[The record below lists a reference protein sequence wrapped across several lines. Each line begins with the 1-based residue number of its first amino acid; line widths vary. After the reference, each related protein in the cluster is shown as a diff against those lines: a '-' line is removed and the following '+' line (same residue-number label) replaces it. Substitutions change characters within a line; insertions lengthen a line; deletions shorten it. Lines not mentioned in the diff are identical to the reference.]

1 MSGPMGGVRVERRVV
16 TVLFADLVG
25 FTSLSE
31 RLDPEDVA
39 SIQDR
44 YFALANDALTAHGG
58 RVEKYI
64 GDAVFGAFGVPQA
77 SGQDAA
83 DAVGAGLAVVDA
95 VTGLGAELGLD
106 PGVLQVR
113 VGLTTGAVVVTH
125 GPGADWRLTGD
136 AVNTAARLQSAAEP
150 GTVLVDAPTALAV
163 ERSFD
168 ITAAGALDL
177 KGKAAPVPAWW
188 VRRRADGDDGPAGP
202 GRRAPL
208 VGRARELALLGTALD
223 GPVPRR
229 RVVVAPPG
237 VGKTR
242 LVQEFAERAAG
253 AGRPVRYTRVP
264 ATPGSGYEPI
274 AGLMRAAG
282 ITAGPET
289 ARHLARG
296 GEPGPAEQRAAGFLR
311 ALLDGRRLDAT
322 PEDLFASWTTV
333 LEANAAE
340 ADAVWI
346 IDDAHLIGPDLVG
359 FLTHVTNR
367 ARSPLVVCAG
377 RPEAARRLG
386 WTGDVLLHLDPLDR
400 AGTLA
405 QLDGLTGPDVL
416 PGPVRDAVAAA
427 AGGNPLFVEEL
438 VRSWVQSG
446 TLSPAPDGGW
456 SFAGTDSA
464 ASLPLSVHAIYLGQ
478 LDDLPPEQRRLVT
491 TGSVPGRTFPA
502 RAVPDL
508 GIREPAESLTR
519 LAGAGVLVGPHD
531 DPVDSDSYTYRHG
544 VLRDVAYAS
553 LSRAERASLHLRF
566 ARWAQDREPFAGVV
580 DLIAA
585 HLDEACHASPSL
597 RDTGRRDELAA
608 EAADWLERAAALH
621 LSSSPQRAAQ
631 LLERSVA
638 LTPDGADRA
647 RRLLGL
653 AEGRRLAGAMAEAAE
668 DFARAAEAAPDDASV
683 LVDAALGHE
692 QALLAGRLA
701 RIGDGVGDRGI
712 ALLEAAAGRAPR
724 ARRSRVLAALGQAR
738 YWSGDAGA
746 GARTCAEALA
756 VAREDDDPGA
766 LATAL
771 LAWRTTRAGPDG
783 LADRL
788 EASTGA
794 AAEARR
800 DADPET
806 ELDASR
812 LRMVDLLSGGDGDA
826 AADVQAAATALVQSL
841 GRPMFAWY
849 PSMWA
854 AMRAL
859 LAADHDAGALLEE
872 FREQGERWGYAD
884 TGQVHAMQMLLFAAD
899 HGVTATTLPRIEAT
913 VADTVARDGPVARD
927 RWSASLAFGWAVA
940 GRADDARRELDR
952 RAADGFAG
960 VPDDLAKLH
969 QLCLGADAAHRTGHA
984 AAAAAVRPLLEAWA
998 GHVCVLGSGAA
1009 CVGAVDHFLGLAAA
1023 TVGDAGAAADHLRRG
1038 LARNETLGARG
1049 WAVRGRVALAATL
1062 HGTGDPERARE
1073 LTRDATGAADRLG
1086 LPALVS

>member
-1 MSGPMGGVRVERRVV
+1 MRVERRVV

-39 SIQDR
+39 AIQDR
-44 YFALANDALTAHGG
+44 YFALAHATLTAHHG

-64 GDAVFGAFGVPQA
+64 GDAVFGAFGVPNA

-83 DAVGAGLAVVDA
+83 DAVAAGLAVVDA
-95 VTGLGAELGLD
+95 VRGLGTELGLAPD
-106 PGVLQVR
+106 VLQVR

-136 AVNTAARLQSAAEP
+136 PVNTAARLQSAADP

-168 ITAAGALDL
+168 IAPAGALDL
-177 KGKAAPVPAWW
+177 KGKSEPVPAWW
-188 VRRRADGDDGPAGP
+188 VRGRPDGPDRPAGP
-202 GRRAPL
+202 GSRAPL
-208 VGRARELALLGTALD
+208 VGRHRELALLGTALD
-223 GPVPRR
+223 DPGPRR
-229 RVVVAPPG
+229 RLVVAPPG

-242 LVQEFAERAAG
+242 LVQAFAEQVSG

-274 AGLMRAAG
+274 AGLMRAGG
-282 ITAGPET
+282 IVAGPET

-296 GEPGPAEQRAAGFLR
+296 GEPGPREERAAGFLR
-311 ALLDGRRLDAT
+311 ALLDGRPLDAT
-322 PEDLFASWTTV
+322 PEDLFASWTIV

-346 IDDAHLIGPDLVG
+346 IDDAHLVGPDLVG

-377 RPEAARRLG
+377 RPAATERLG
-386 WTGDVLLHLDPLDR
+386 WTGDALLHLDPLDR
-400 AGTLA
+400 ASTLA
-405 QLDGLTGPDVL
+405 LLDGLTGPDVL
-416 PGPVRDAVAAA
+416 PDPVRDAVAAA

-446 TLSPAPDGGW
+446 TLAARGDGTW
-456 SFAGTDSA
+456 LFAGTGA
-464 ASLPLSVHAIYLGQ
+464 TAELPLSVHAIYLGQ
-478 LDDLPPEQRRLVT
+478 LDGLPPEQRRLVT

-508 GIREPAESLTR
+508 GIREPGESLTR

-580 DLIAA
+580 DLIAT
-585 HLDEACHASPSL
+585 HLDEACRAAPSL
-597 RDTGRRDELAA
+597 RDAAERDDLAA
-608 EAADWLERAAALH
+608 DAADWLERAAALH
-621 LSSSPQRAAQ
+621 LSSSPQRAVQ
-631 LLERSVA
+631 LLRRAVA
-638 LTPDGADRA
+638 LTPSADPELA

-653 AEGRRLAGAMAEAAE
+653 AEGLRRAGAMDEAART
-668 DFARAAEAAPDDASV
+668 FARAVDAAPDDASV

-692 QALLAGRLA
+692 QALLAGRME
-701 RIGDGVGDRGI
+701 REKDGHGDRGI
-712 ALLEAAAGRAPR
+712 ALLEAAADRAPR
-724 ARRSRVLAALGQAR
+724 PWRARVLAALGQAR
-738 YWSGDAGA
+738 FYSGDADA
-746 GARTCAEALA
+746 GSRTCAEALA
-756 VAREDDDPGA
+756 VARADDDAGA

-771 LAWRTTRAGPDG
+771 LAWRTTRAGPAG

-794 AAEARR
+794 VDQARR
-800 DADPET
+800 DGDPEA

-812 LRMVDLLSGGDGDA
+812 LRMVDLLESGDGDGSA
-826 AADVQAAATALVQSL
+826 AEQATATALVHAL
-841 GRPMFAWY
+841 GRPMFSWY

-859 LAADHDAGALLEE
+859 LAADRNAGTLLEE
-872 FREQGERWGYAD
+872 FREQGDRWGYAD
-884 TGQVHAMQMLLFAAD
+884 AGQVHAMQLLLFAVD
-899 HGVTATTLPRIEAT
+899 HGVVATTLPRIEAT
-913 VADTVARDGPVARD
+913 VAETVARQGPTGRD
-927 RWSASLAFGWAVA
+927 RWSASLAYAWAVA
-940 GRADDARRELDR
+940 GRTGAACDELDR
-952 RAADGFAG
+952 RAADGFAAI
-960 VPDDLAKLH
+960 PDDMAKLH
-969 QLCLGADAAHRTGHA
+969 QLCLAADAAHRTGHA
-984 AAAAAVRPLLEAWA
+984 AAAGTLRPLLEPWA
-998 GHVCVLGSGAA
+998 GHVVVLGSGAA
-1009 CVGAVDHFLGLAAA
+1009 CVGAVDHFAGLAAA
-1023 TVGDAGAAADHLRRG
+1023 TAGDTGSAAEHLRRG
-1038 LARNETLGARG
+1038 VARNERLGARG
-1049 WAVRGRVALAATL
+1049 WAVRGRVALADTL
-1062 HGTGDPERARE
+1062 RGTGEQEQAVE
-1073 LTRDATGAADRLG
+1073 LTRAASGAADRLG